1 MSIFIQETHPKI
13 RVIAS
18 VHYAFVVSIENTF
31 CQLQSDQRILF
42 RKTGVKWTLHD
53 LCHGSNQHYH
63 PVSTSHQLWIW
74 IKSGSSPPF
83 VDAMRKGQD
92 CFGFY
97 FFYFFGMWGRYES
110 NWLLDYLQ
118 LSFIK
123 YAVSLYEEKGAT
135 RERQHRQLWND

>member
-18 VHYAFVVSIENTF
+18 VNYAFVVSIENTF

-63 PVSTSHQLWIW
+63 PVFLC
-74 IKSGSSPPF
+74 PPLTN
-83 VDAMRKGQD
+83 
-92 CFGFY
+92 FGY
-97 FFYFFGMWGRYES
+97 ESNPVPVLPLLMPWEKDKTALGFFFFFFGMWGRYES
-110 NWLLDYLQ
+110 NWLLDYL
-118 LSFIK
+118 LISFTK
-123 YAVSLYEEKGAT
+123 VCSKLVWRKRSNKRKT
-135 RERQHRQLWND
+135 T

>member
-53 LCHGSNQHYH
+53 LCYGSNQHYH
-63 PVSTSHQLWIW
+63 PVFLCQPLTN
-74 IKSGSSPPF
+74 
-83 VDAMRKGQD
+83 
-92 CFGFY
+92 FG
-97 FFYFFGMWGRYES
+97 YES
-110 NWLLDYLQ
+110 NPVPVLPLLMP
-118 LSFIK
+118 
-123 YAVSLYEEKGAT
+123 
-135 RERQHRQLWND
+135 

>member
-1 MSIFIQETHPKI
+1 MQVRRGKTQQVIQDTIGVLFEMKCTLVSITSKKYKHKPLGVAATISFLLSRVQRGTMSIFIQETHPKI

-63 PVSTSHQLWIW
+63 PVFLCQPLTN
-74 IKSGSSPPF
+74 
-83 VDAMRKGQD
+83 
-92 CFGFY
+92 FG
-97 FFYFFGMWGRYES
+97 YES
-110 NWLLDYLQ
+110 NPVPVLPLLMP
-118 LSFIK
+118 
-123 YAVSLYEEKGAT
+123 
-135 RERQHRQLWND
+135 